1 MNLLCIILLSLS
13 TINSLTLI
21 FKPENPYLKNKM
33 LGISLF
39 CYNISLLVYFL
50 WFENGYIVD
59 HPHSLR
65 SMSPLMYLN
74 APFFYFYIRNSLK
87 NINGLKKTDYLHFI
101 PAFVHL
107 LDLIP
112 FYLLSFEEKQEIAKM
127 IFLNKNLLYYVG
139 SGLIPISF
147 HYLFRL
153 ALQLIYFCYC
163 VYLVRKLRPQLMA
176 LMNKEKLGN
185 WLFISLVLMGG
196 VAISN
201 FFYMIA
207 CYFGENQHQLS
218 GAKLIFSSIGT
229 LGILCLNLYINFN
242 PERVY
247 GYFNKDAD
255 REIGEGVPVVKTSS
269 VENPVMVEIK
279 DTDILLEKIRYALH
293 EEQVFLN
300 KGITIVDFA
309 KKIDVSPKLLSTLI
323 NRKFETNFNE
333 LINNYRVDYAKDL
346 LEKNILER
354 YSIEGLANMAGFNS
368 RITFFNVFKKKE
380 GVSPSEYLKRSL
392 TAE

>member
-1 MNLLCIILLSLS
+1 
-13 TINSLTLI
+13 
-21 FKPENPYLKNKM
+21 M

-50 WFENGYIVD
+50 WFENGYVVD

-74 APFFYFYIRNSLK
+74 APFFFFYIRNTLK
-87 NINGLKKTDYLHFI
+87 NINGLKKADYLHFI
-101 PAFVHL
+101 PALVHF

-127 IFLNKNLLYYVG
+127 IFLNKNLLYYMG

-153 ALQLIYFCYC
+153 LLQLVYFSYC
-163 VYLVRKLRPQLMA
+163 VYLVRKFRPQLMS
-176 LMNKEKLGN
+176 LMSKEKLGN
-185 WLFISLVLMGG
+185 WLLISLVLMGA

-201 FFYMIA
+201 FLYMIA
-207 CYFGENQHQLS
+207 CYFGENQYQLS
-218 GAKLIFSSIGT
+218 AEKLVFSSIGI
-229 LGILCLNLYINFN
+229 LGILLLNLYINFN

-247 GYFNKDAD
+247 GYFNKNMDQEAVVQ
-255 REIGEGVPVVKTSS
+255 EPIVKIGSA
-269 VENPVMVEIK
+269 ENPVIAEIK
-279 DTDILLEKIRYALH
+279 DTGLLMEKIRYALY

-309 KKIDVSPKLLSTLI
+309 KKIEVSPKLLSTLI

-333 LINNYRVDYAKDL
+333 LINNYRVDYAKEL
-346 LEKNILER
+346 LEGNILER

-380 GVSPSEYLKRSL
+380 GISPSEYLKRNVTSI
-392 TAE
+392 

>member
-1 MNLLCIILLSLS
+1 
-13 TINSLTLI
+13 
-21 FKPENPYLKNKM
+21 M

>member
-21 FKPENPYLKNKM
+21 FKPEHSYLKNKM

-87 NINGLKKTDYLHFI
+87 DINGLQKHDYLHFI
-101 PAFVHL
+101 PALIHL

-112 FYLLSFEEKQEIAKM
+112 FYLLSFEEKKEIANM

-153 ALQLIYFCYC
+153 VLQLIYFSYS
-163 VYLVRKLRPQLMA
+163 VYLVKKLRPQLMS
-176 LMNKEKLGN
+176 LIDKEKLRN
-185 WLFISLVLMGG
+185 WLFISLFLMGTI
-196 VAISN
+196 AICN

-207 CYFGENQHQLS
+207 CFFGENQDYLS
-218 GAKLIFSSIGT
+218 GPKLIFSAMGT
-229 LGILCLNLYINFN
+229 IGILCLNLYINFN
-242 PERVY
+242 PEIVY
-247 GYFNKDAD
+247 GYFERNK
-255 REIGEGVPVVKTSS
+255 INSTTP
-269 VENPVMVEIK
+269 PVMPEIK
-279 DTDILLEKIRYALH
+279 DSELLLEKIRYALN
-293 EEQVFLN
+293 EQQLFLN

-309 KKIDVSPKLLSTLI
+309 KKIDVSPKLLSMLI

-333 LINNYRVDYAKDL
+333 LINNYRVDYAKEL
-346 LEKNILER
+346 LGNNILER
-354 YSIEGLANMAGFNS
+354 YSIEGLAHMVGFNS

-380 GVSPSEYLKRSL
+380 GLSPSEYLRSIVMSNQSVD
-392 TAE
+392 

>member
-1 MNLLCIILLSLS
+1 
-13 TINSLTLI
+13 
-21 FKPENPYLKNKM
+21 M

-50 WFENGYIVD
+50 WFENGYVVD

-74 APFFYFYIRNSLK
+74 APFFFFYIRNTLK
-87 NINGLKKTDYLHFI
+87 NINGLKKADYLHFI
-101 PAFVHL
+101 PALVHF

-112 FYLLSFEEKQEIAKM
+112 FYFLSFEEKQEIAKM
-127 IFLNKNLLYYVG
+127 IFLNKNLLYYMG

-153 ALQLIYFCYC
+153 LLQLVYFSYC
-163 VYLVRKLRPQLMA
+163 VYLVRKFRPQLMS
-176 LMNKEKLGN
+176 LISKEKLGN
-185 WLFISLVLMGG
+185 WLLISLVLMGA

-201 FFYMIA
+201 FLYMIA
-207 CYFGENQHQLS
+207 CYFGENQYQLS
-218 GAKLIFSSIGT
+218 AEKLVFSSIGI
-229 LGILCLNLYINFN
+229 LGILLLNLYINFN

-247 GYFNKDAD
+247 GYFNKNMDQEAVVQ
-255 REIGEGVPVVKTSS
+255 EPIVKIGSA
-269 VENPVMVEIK
+269 ENPVIAEIK
-279 DTDILLEKIRYALH
+279 DTGLLMEKIRYALY

-309 KKIDVSPKLLSTLI
+309 KKIEVSPKLLSTLI

-333 LINNYRVDYAKDL
+333 LINNYRVDYAKEL
-346 LEKNILER
+346 LERNILER

-380 GVSPSEYLKRSL
+380 GISPSEYLKRNVTSI
-392 TAE
+392 